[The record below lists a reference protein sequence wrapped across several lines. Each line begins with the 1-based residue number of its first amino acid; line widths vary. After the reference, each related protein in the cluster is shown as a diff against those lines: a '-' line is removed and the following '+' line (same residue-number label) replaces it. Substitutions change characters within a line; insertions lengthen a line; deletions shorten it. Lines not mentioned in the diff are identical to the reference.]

1 MIESDHPHLCEDDP
15 IAPSQPFWF
24 YPLSA
29 AKVEMKKKSKT
40 AKKMKIDLRVLKL
53 VTDPNEWQ
61 PHWKPWKT

>member
-29 AKVEMKKKSKT
+29 AKVEMKKTVMKKKSKT
-40 AKKMKIDLRVLKL
+40 AKKMKIDLKRALK
-53 VTDPNEWQ
+53 
-61 PHWKPWKT
+61 

>member
-40 AKKMKIDLRVLKL
+40 AKKTAKKTDLKRVLK
-53 VTDPNEWQ
+53 
-61 PHWKPWKT
+61 

>member
-29 AKVEMKKKSKT
+29 AKVELMKTVMKKLKT
-40 AKKMKIDLRVLKL
+40 VKMKKIDLKRVLK
-53 VTDPNEWQ
+53 
-61 PHWKPWKT
+61 